1 MANTRGIRRR
11 IRSVKNTAQIT
22 KAMQM
27 VATSKMRRAQQAAL
41 VGHPYADQMNKI
53 LTWIRKAEQK
63 ELLHP
68 FFESREVK
76 RPCVLLI
83 TTDRGLCGPLNSNL
97 LREAMKL
104 SPETQ
109 FVTLGKKGRQFVV
122 RTKRNLLAE
131 FNLKDNASFAQVKQV
146 AQFLIDKF
154 LAKEIDSIS
163 VLFSQFTS
171 VLLQT
176 PVLDEVVPVAPIR
189 EMEVVSRGKPAPVK
203 PLDEEPPHEYLFEP
217 SPHAVL
223 EKLLPFY
230 VHFIVYQMFLDA
242 KASEHSARMVAMKN
256 ATDNAKQMVKDLTL
270 EYNKARQAA
279 ITNELLDITTAQSS
293 MN

>member
-1 MANTRGIRRR
+1 MANTREIRRR

-27 VATSKMRRAQQAAL
+27 VATSKMRRAQQAA
-41 VGHPYADQMNKI
+41 VAGHPYADQMNKI
-53 LTWIRKAEQK
+53 LTWIRQAEQK

-68 FFESREVK
+68 FFENREQK

-83 TTDRGLCGPLNSNL
+83 TTDKGLCGPLNSNL
-97 LREAMKL
+97 LREVLKL
-104 SPETQ
+104 PPETQ
-109 FVTLGKKGRQFVV
+109 FVTIGKKGRQFIV

-131 FNLKDNASFAQVKQV
+131 FNLKDNASFAQVKQIS
-146 AQFLIDKF
+146 QFLIDKF

-171 VLLQT
+171 VLVQT
-176 PVLDEVVPVAPIR
+176 PTLDNLVPIARIR
-189 EMEVVSRGKPAPVK
+189 EMEVVQRGKPAPVK
-203 PLDEEPPHEYLFEP
+203 PLDENPPNEYLFEP
-217 SPHAVL
+217 TPHAVL
-223 EKLLPFY
+223 NTLLPAY
-230 VHFIVYQMFLDA
+230 VNFIIYQTFLDA
-242 KASEHSARMVAMKN
+242 KASEHSARMVAMKS

-270 EYNKARQAA
+270 EFNKARQAA
-279 ITNELLDITTAQSS
+279 ITNELLDITTAQLS